1 MSLTSWIT
9 GWFRFGGLST
19 GDRTGTQLSQPGS
32 ALVESTRPAVPDGA
46 LQISAV
52 WACVQV
58 IASIISSLPLF
69 VYQEKG
75 KGLRDLARDSALW
88 ALLHDSPNSRMTPM
102 EFWGAMI
109 LNLLLRGNAY
119 ARIDRSPNGEAYALW
134 PMSADQVE
142 MVVQSDGTVTYYYRI
157 GSDLAVLAEAN
168 VLHLKGLGNGTIGLS
183 RLDYMR
189 ATVDEVANGQTA
201 ANRLFANGGKPTG
214 VLMVDQVL
222 NKDQRDRIKA
232 NFEEL
237 ASGSTSRL
245 FVLEANMKYQ
255 QVNMSP
261 NDMQL
266 LTTRQFGVEEVCRW
280 FGVPPHKVMH
290 LLRAT
295 FSNIEHQAI
304 EVVVDSVSPW
314 VKRFEDEADYKLFG
328 QNRSSYYTKMN
339 MRALMRGDSAGRA
352 TFYKQMF
359 DMGAYSPNRILQLE
373 DENTIGADG
382 DKHLVQL
389 NLTTLERAG
398 EQPAQPEPAPAKGP
412 TPDVDTDDEDVD
424 EDEMSAIQQLQI
436 MAEQGVKCQV

>member
-1 MSLTSWIT
+1 MFLTRIGTISAASEDRSPTDDFWFQPVSRRSMSGAIVTA
-9 GWFRFGGLST
+9 
-19 GDRTGTQLSQPGS
+19 DS
-32 ALVESTRPAVPDGA
+32 AMRL
-46 LQISAV
+46 SAV
-52 WACVQV
+52 WRAINLISGH
-58 IASIISSLPLF
+58 IAMLPLELRKAGTRKRVAEHP
-69 VYQEKG
+69 VY
-75 KGLRDLARDSALW
+75 ALFRR
-88 ALLHDSPNSRMTPM
+88 PNPWQNGFEWRQMLT
-102 EFWGAMI
+102 GH
-109 LNLLLRGNAY
+109 LLLRGNAY

-168 VLHLKGLGNGTIGLS
+168 VLHFKGLGNGTIGLS

-266 LTTRQFGVEEVCRW
+266 LTTRQFGVEEICRW
-280 FGVPPHKVMH
+280 FGVPPVMVGH
-290 LLRAT
+290 ANVTTWGSGVEQILDGFYKTVIGPALVNLGQAVRKRVMTPAQRVRYSAEFSADALLRANLKDRSEIYSKMVQNGLKT
-295 FSNIEHQAI
+295 RNECRQLENDPPI
-304 EVVVDSVSPW
+304 PGG
-314 VKRFEDEADYKLFG
+314 DELTAQINLAPLALLG
-328 QNRSSYYTKMN
+328 KMKPT
-339 MRALMRGDSAGRA
+339 GDSNG
-352 TFYKQMF
+352 TQ
-359 DMGAYSPNRILQLE
+359 DPLSQ
-373 DENTIGADG
+373 
-382 DKHLVQL
+382 
-389 NLTTLERAG
+389 
-398 EQPAQPEPAPAKGP
+398 
-412 TPDVDTDDEDVD
+412 
-424 EDEMSAIQQLQI
+424 
-436 MAEQGVKCQV
+436 